1 MDKLYAGIDVSKGSN
16 VVYLMR
22 PDGEKI
28 KRFSVSNSPDGSE
41 HIVTNILSSF
51 KNLGLS
57 EARIGIEST
66 SVYGD
71 GLMAFLRD
79 HVDLKPFSL
88 EFFVLNATQ
97 VKNFKKSY
105 SDLPKNDDID
115 SFVIAD
121 CLRFNRI
128 GRSMYMADYKYDA
141 LKVHTRARFMAVQNL
156 TREKQRF
163 ANLVFLKFSGL
174 SQSKVF
180 SVETGATSL
189 ALLETFDSA
198 EDIARLSIDE
208 LATFISE
215 KGRKHFEDPLAI
227 AEAVKAAVKNSYR
240 PPKVIGDEL
249 SQAICIC
256 ISTIRSM
263 EKTVKEYDKN
273 IERLMSVIPCTLT
286 SVKGIGSVYASGIV
300 AEIGDINRFDN
311 QAALAKYAG
320 LVWKEHQSGNFT
332 GETTH
337 LGKSGNRYLRYYL
350 LEAANS
356 LRRCDPEFKRYYN
369 LKFKEVNK
377 FQHKRALALT
387 ARKLVRLV
395 FRLLKDNRLY
405 TPPAEV

>member
-28 KRFSVSNSPDGSE
+28 KRFTVDNSPDGSE
-41 HIVTNILSSF
+41 RLVGDILSSF
-51 KNLGLS
+51 QRLGLS
-57 EARIGIEST
+57 EVKIGIEST
-66 SVYGD
+66 SVYGV
-71 GLMAFLRD
+71 GLMTYLRE
-79 HVDLKPFSL
+79 HVDLKPFNL
-88 EFFVLNATQ
+88 ELFVLNAKQ
-97 VKNFKKSY
+97 VKHFKEIY
-105 SDLPKNDDID
+105 SDLPKNDTID

-174 SQSKVF
+174 SQSNVF
-180 SVETGATSL
+180 SKETGATSL
-189 ALLETFDSA
+189 ALLESFDSA
-198 EDIARLSIDE
+198 EDIARLSLDE
-208 LATFISE
+208 LAMFISE
-215 KGRKHFEDPLAI
+215 KGHNRFEDPLAV

-249 SQAICIC
+249 NQAINIC
-256 ISTIRSM
+256 INTIRSM

-273 IERLMSVIPCTLT
+273 IERLMAVIPCTLT
-286 SVKGIGSVYASGIV
+286 SIKGIGLVFASGIL

-332 GETTH
+332 GETTR
-337 LGKSGNRYLRYYL
+337 LGKTGNRYLRYYL

-369 LKFKEVNK
+369 LKYKEVNK

-405 TPPAEV
+405 TPPAEI